1 MSATANRLRASAR
14 ASIAALA
21 LVLLAA
27 AGAQDAGPAPAAAD
41 KAAAEPRPSEI
52 APMAV
57 LSLLLRVVD
66 TGKQLVAVG
75 ERGHILLSADGEQWS
90 QVRSPVSASLTA
102 ACFSDADHGWAVG
115 HDAAILRTVD
125 AGHTWTLQHFDPEAH
140 QPLLDVLCL
149 DQQRAYAVGAFG
161 SFFVTRDGGASWTP
175 ADAPAIRADGPH
187 LNAIVKLNNGELFIA
202 GESGLLG
209 VSADGGAWEKL
220 KSSYEGSY
228 FGAMPWSDKGVIVY
242 GQRGNVWRSDDVHS
256 GVWTRLDLGT
266 TQSVFG
272 GTLLP
277 QGGAALVGAD
287 GLAVLLGA
295 DGALDRRKLSRV
307 SGGSDSG
314 TLASVIARKDGLLA
328 VGEFG
333 VERWRIAP

>member
-1 MSATANRLRASAR
+1 MSAMANRLGAAAR

-21 LVLLAA
+21 LLLSAA
-27 AGAQDAGPAPAAAD
+27 AAQDTGPAPAAAAN
-41 KAAAEPRPSEI
+41 KAADEPRPSEI

-90 QVRSPVSASLTA
+90 QVRAPVNASLTA

-161 SFFVTRDGGASWTP
+161 SFLLTRDGGASWTP

-187 LNAIVKLNNGELFIA
+187 LNAIVKLNSGELFIA

-209 VSADGGAWEKL
+209 VSADGTAWEKL

-228 FGAMPWSDKGVIVY
+228 FGAIPWGDKGVIVF

-272 GTLLP
+272 GTMLP

-287 GLAVLLGA
+287 GLAVLLGT
-295 DGALDRRKLSRV
+295 DGTLDRRKPSRV
-307 SGGSDSG
+307 SSAGDSG
-314 TLASVIARKDGLLA
+314 TLSSVVARKDGLLA

-333 VERWRIAP
+333 VERWHIGP